1 MLVYLWIGIAIFV
14 LCGIIISKIKSHKV
28 RQAERY
34 LAQMEKIILSHM
46 GIKIVYTNSFTPE
59 GSACFAISKD
69 KDGDNLIA
77 INSPKRPNEE
87 DLSTVLSTEM
97 GSIIYQLYLANRGLP
112 MTITESLGAIKE
124 LDKMSR
130 LTTIHIIMLLL
141 LYKWG
146 DCAATESIVCSYLK
160 VLNVNSDDIQRM
172 DKDIFNYIQTNLLS
186 IVCDNGITEYKSTLK
201 EDLIKLT
208 QHVQRHGSDEEISR
222 VS

>member
-1 MLVYLWIGIAIFV
+1 
-14 LCGIIISKIKSHKV
+14 
-28 RQAERY
+28 
-34 LAQMEKIILSHM
+34 M

-77 INSPKRPNEE
+77 INSPKRLNEE

-112 MTITESLGAIKE
+112 MTITESMGAIKE

-160 VLNVNSDDIQRM
+160 VLNVNSYTDGVNRPIHS
-172 DKDIFNYIQTNLLS
+172 FPEGNLTAVTDANLS
-186 IVCDNGITEYKSTLK
+186 PGKGIDCS
-201 EDLIKLT
+201 
-208 QHVQRHGSDEEISR
+208 
-222 VS
+222 